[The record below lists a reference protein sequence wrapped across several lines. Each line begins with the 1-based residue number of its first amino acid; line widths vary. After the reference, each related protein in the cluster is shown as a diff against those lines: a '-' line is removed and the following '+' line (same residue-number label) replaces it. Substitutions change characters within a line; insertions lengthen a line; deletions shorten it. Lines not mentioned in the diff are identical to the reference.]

1 MNLITYSVRY
11 SISSLTGL
19 LITFSLHAA
28 TVTNLQGQPPS
39 TIQLFQQNSVT
50 TFSTIKPVQKHTDN
64 KGIVHKKYLQF
75 FKGIPVWGQHIATHQ
90 KGSDIFSING
100 TLVKD
105 IDVDVPVTQAAFD
118 QTEAITKAKT
128 WVTQQDPAILW
139 DYQREKADLFIY
151 VDESQKAQLVYQVDL
166 LARST
171 DPVTNRIKKVTRP
184 QFIIDAITGTILK
197 QWESLTNNKIGMGT
211 GGNIRMTGEGIMPT
225 APYEYGTN
233 FDFLDVEE
241 MGNGYCRLATPDV
254 MTIKYD
260 DWTYNAYIYLC
271 PRNDYLLGGT
281 VNGAYGP
288 LNDVHFAGQ
297 KVFDMYRAW
306 YGEPPLPSY
315 NLPLQM
321 YAHIPCFDNAYWD
334 GWTVNFGDGC
344 DYFHPLVNIDT
355 VSHEIA
361 HGFTQYH
368 SNLQYYGQS
377 GGINES
383 FSDMAGEAAEF
394 YILGK
399 NDWEAG
405 HYTSLESGPLGGNPL
420 RYMCDPTLD
429 GVSIDNVADY
439 YEGIDVHQSSGIF
452 NKAFCLLAK
461 TVNWDTKKAFEVML
475 RANGDWYW
483 SPYSGFA
490 DAACGAVLAAKDMG
504 YKATDVYYAFLGV
517 GADAIAGGCPRSL
530 LCNSESSVAA
540 VYSNDTRQ
548 AIIPCLEMP
557 PLLDPTNE
565 PLGLPVIPLYTAVLE
580 IPFGF
585 YDFRVNQLTFVDK
598 LTTSNPNNAKF
609 DPDTGVLT
617 VPSVDIPIITPSF
630 GGQTASGFL
639 VNCNATLR
647 ESVSRPEVLKL
658 IDLNCQLPPE

>member
-1 MNLITYSVRY
+1 MNLTTYGVRY
-11 SISSLTGL
+11 SISSLSGL
-19 LITFSLHAA
+19 LITFSLQAA

-50 TFSTIKPVQKHTDN
+50 TFSTIKPVQQHTDN
-64 KGIVHKKYLQF
+64 KGIVHKKYLQS
-75 FKGIPVWGQHIATHQ
+75 FKGIPVWGQNIVTHQ

-100 TLVKD
+100 TLVED
-105 IDVDVPVTQAAFD
+105 IGVDIPVTQAAFD

-139 DYQREKADLFIY
+139 DYQQEKADLFIY
-151 VDESQKAQLVYQVDL
+151 VDESQQAQLVYQVDL

-171 DPVTNRIKKVTRP
+171 DPVTNGIKKVTRP
-184 QFIIDAITGTILK
+184 QFIIDALTGIILK
-197 QWESLTNNKIGMGT
+197 QWEGLTNNKIGTGP
-211 GGNIRMTGEGIMPT
+211 GGNIRMTGEGIMPI
-225 APYEYGTN
+225 APYEYGVD

-241 MGNGYCRLATPDV
+241 MGNGNCRLATPDV

-260 DWTYNAYIYLC
+260 DGTWNAHIYSC
-271 PRNDYLLGGT
+271 PRNDYLNGET

-306 YGEPPLPSY
+306 YGEVPLPSSI
-315 NLPLQM
+315 LPLHM
-321 YAHIPCFDNAYWD
+321 YAHIPDYDNAAWD
-334 GWTVNFGDGC
+334 GSAVWFGGGS
-344 DYFHPLVNIDT
+344 DYFHPMVAIDI
-355 VSHEIA
+355 VAHEIS
-361 HGFTQYH
+361 HGFTEYH

-399 NDWEAG
+399 NDWYGGA
-405 HYTSLESGPLGGNPL
+405 YIAKMDGPLNGDPL
-420 RYMCDPTLD
+420 KYICEPTLD

-439 YEGIDVHQSSGIF
+439 NDWMDVHYSSGIF

-461 TVNWDTKKAFEVML
+461 TAGWNTKKAFEVML
-475 RANGDWYW
+475 KANGNWYW
-483 SPYSGFA
+483 SPQSGFV

-504 YKATDVYYAFLGV
+504 YKAADVYYAFLGV
-517 GADAIAGGCPRSL
+517 GADAIAGGCP
-530 LCNSESSVAA
+530 LCSSESSIAA
-540 VYSNDTRQ
+540 IYSNDTRQ

-557 PLLDPTNE
+557 PLLDPTDG
-565 PLGLPVIPLYTAVLE
+565 PLGLSVVSLYTAVLE

-585 YDFRVNQLTFVDK
+585 SDFRVNQLTFVDK

-617 VPSVDIPIITPSF
+617 VPSVDISTITPSF
-630 GGQTASGFL
+630 GGQTAAGFL

-647 ESVSRPEVLKL
+647 ESVLKPEVLKL